1 MVTAVLTT
9 EVLPFL
15 AVRPNHAA
23 EAVVG
28 VVGGDGTLRR
38 LGQPVVLVIGIGAG
52 VGGAVEGLGLGGQ
65 VVLVVVAPLDN
76 VAVAVAGL
84 LIPHEPVQEI
94 VAVAV
99 DPSGNTVGQLPQVA
113 VGVVGVRHGAA
124 GVAIGHGSA
133 AAKTVYSCRTPRR
146 RCRRRTAQP
155 PVLIVGIAVGDQ
167 VRFPAFT
174 AVVRS
179 NTRL

>member
-1 MVTAVLTT
+1 MRHFCGKRDSVFGGQPRHT
-9 EVLPFL
+9 
-15 AVRPNHAA
+15 A
-23 EAVVG
+23 EAVIG

-84 LIPHEPVQEI
+84 FIPHEPVQEI

-99 DPSGNTVGQLPQVA
+99 DPSGNAVRQLAQVIS
-113 VGVVGVRHGAA
+113 VSLTQRH
-124 GVAIGHGSA
+124 
-133 AAKTVYSCRTPRR
+133 P
-146 RCRRRTAQP
+146 
-155 PVLIVGIAVGDQ
+155 D
-167 VRFPAFT
+167 
-174 AVVRS
+174 
-179 NTRL
+179 